1 MKFKKPQEMRFR
13 KPQDELSKLLGTD
26 DLEEQV
32 ERVKRLK
39 AAPIID
45 VVIRVDGRVDQVTGV
60 HVLGG
65 SIPPA
70 IFYKVLDQVRDQVH
84 QAELQA
90 AVKGA
95 GEQIPAEEATE

>member
-1 MKFKKPQEMRFR
+1 MKFK
-13 KPQDELSKLLGTD
+13 KPQDELSKLLGTGD
-26 DLEEQV
+26 REEQV
-32 ERVKRLK
+32 AQVKRLI

-45 VVIRVDGRVDQVTGV
+45 VLIRVDGRVDQVTGV

-65 SIPPA
+65 NIPPA
-70 IFYKVLDQVRDQVH
+70 IFYKILDQVRDQVH

-95 GEQIPAEEATE
+95 GEPMPAQEAAE